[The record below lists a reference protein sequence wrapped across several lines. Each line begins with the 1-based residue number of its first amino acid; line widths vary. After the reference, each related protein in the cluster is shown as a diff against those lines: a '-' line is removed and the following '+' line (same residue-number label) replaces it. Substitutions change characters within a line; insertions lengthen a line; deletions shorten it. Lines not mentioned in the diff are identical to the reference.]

1 MDFKTYLNSSQLR
14 PQMMDFK
21 TYLNSSQ
28 LRPQMMY
35 YQYMVPNTDCKWCI
49 INTQFPI
56 HFYELKYDFTV
67 YEQFFY
73 DDLVP
78 TILPYTIYSH
88 TMFPAPTY
96 KIPEANSLVKWCK
109 KKQKI

>member
-1 MDFKTYLNSSQLR
+1 
-14 PQMMDFK
+14 
-21 TYLNSSQ
+21 
-28 LRPQMMY
+28 MMY
-35 YQYMVPNTDCKWCI
+35 YQYMVPNTDRKWCI

-56 HFYELKYDFTV
+56 HYYELKYDFTV

-88 TMFPAPTY
+88 KMFPALTY
-96 KIPEANSLVKWCK
+96 DLN
-109 KKQKI
+109 